1 MVEFEEV
8 EEKSADEINIEKA
21 FAFKE
26 EGNNYF
32 KQKEYKKAIGKYCRV
47 ELFLKP
53 IAPAEGDGG
62 AADPG
67 LAMAQGMK
75 KTTVSKERVKE
86 LHELQAICFESEAV
100 F

>member
-1 MVEFEEV
+1 MEGKNEEEKVPVEEI

-26 EGNNYF
+26 EGNAFF
-32 KQKEYKKAIGKYCRV
+32 KAKEYKRAIAKYCRV

-53 IAPAEGDGG
+53 IAPAEGGEG

-75 KTTVSKERVKE
+75 KTTISKERVKE
-86 LHELQAICFESEAV
+86 LHVL
-100 F
+100 